1 MGTARKGAG
10 VYSILKHVHVTCVVL
25 SGLGFLLRGL
35 WMLAGSSLLNHRLT
49 RILPHAVDA
58 VLLASAIALAILADQ
73 YPLRD
78 AWLTA
83 KVGGLVAYVALGT
96 VALKRGR
103 TRSIRLAAMVAALGV
118 FGYIVSVAV
127 TKQPAGFMAAF

>member
-1 MGTARKGAG
+1 MRAT
-10 VYSILKHVHVTCVVL
+10 
-25 SGLGFLLRGL
+25 
-35 WMLAGSSLLNHRLT
+35 LT
-49 RILPHAVDA
+49 RTA
-58 VLLASAIALAILADQ
+58 LASAIALAILADQ

-83 KVGGLVAYVALGT
+83 KVGGLVAYVVLGA

-103 TRSIRLAAMVAALGV
+103 TRSVRLAALLAAMGV

-127 TKQPAGFMAAF
+127 TKQPAGFFSAF

>member
-1 MGTARKGAG
+1 M
-10 VYSILKHVHVTCVVL
+10 YSILKQVHVSCVVL
-25 SGLGFLLRGL
+25 SGLGFALRGL

-49 RILPHAVDA
+49 RILPHTVDA
-58 VLLASAIALAILADQ
+58 VLLASAIFLAILADQ

-83 KVGGLVAYVALGT
+83 KVGGLVAYVVLGA

-103 TRSIRLAAMVAALGV
+103 TRSVRLAALLAAMGV

-127 TKQPAGFMAAF
+127 TKQPAGFFAAF